1 MRTKPQKEKSCG
13 QGNSAKK
20 WTQGYI
26 GELKRQRDAGFLS
39 PSLPFCLIFW
49 ASWIQIKEFSAI
61 ICCSCRGPQVCDNK
75 PGTFNAIPIP
85 DSSLMLLILP
95 FLSSFS
101 HPRFPSKCEWGG
113 LNQSVN
119 YASSYYVLANQ
130 DGNEKLVVKQGS
142 FPQYPGK
149 YQD

>member
-1 MRTKPQKEKSCG
+1 MGIKPQKEKSCG

-20 WTQGYI
+20 LLQGYI
-26 GELKRQRDAGFLS
+26 GELRRQRDEGFLS
-39 PSLPFCLIFW
+39 PSLPFHLIFW
-49 ASWIQIKEFSAI
+49 ASRIQIKKFSDI
-61 ICCSCRGPQVCDNK
+61 ICCSCRRPRVCDNK
-75 PGTFNAIPIP
+75 TGTFNAIPIP

-113 LNQSVN
+113 LNQSAN

-130 DGNEKLVVKQGS
+130 DGNEKLVVKRGS